1 MKTEVVSITHSNEG
15 IRVAW
20 PDGRVN
26 VFSNPVYLAE
36 AYARSER
43 VKESVRQ
50 ELITTVAQKLNRLC
64 DVLKDEAAPEAELSD
79 LRNSLLELSQVLA

>member
-20 PDGRVN
+20 PDGRAS
-26 VFSNPVYLAE
+26 VFSNAVYLAE

-43 VKESVRQ
+43 TKEVVRQ

-64 DVLKDEAAPEAELSD
+64 DILKDEAAPEAELND
-79 LRNSLLELSQVLA
+79 LRNSLLDLSKALA